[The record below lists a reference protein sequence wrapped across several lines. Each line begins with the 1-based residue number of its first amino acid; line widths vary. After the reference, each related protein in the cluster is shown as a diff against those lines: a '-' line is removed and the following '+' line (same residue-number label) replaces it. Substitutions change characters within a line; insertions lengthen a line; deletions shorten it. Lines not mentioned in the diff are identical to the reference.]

1 MRAIRKRPGQEP
13 QVIDVENSLEALQ
26 REVDGWI
33 ETVTFAEDACLICN
47 EEGRIQGLLFNLG
60 LFGILFFGTVLVVGT
75 AGEDFTDLSDV
86 GVERMMQ
93 ECSMERG
100 NT

>member
-33 ETVTFAEDACLICN
+33 ETVTFAEDACVICS
-47 EEGRIQGLLFNLG
+47 EEGRIQGEAFNTALLG
-60 LFGILFFGTVLVVGT
+60 LLFFGTILIVGVD
-75 AGEDFTDLSDV
+75 GENFTDLGDA
-86 GVERMMQ
+86 GLELMMR
-93 ECSMERG
+93 ELG
-100 NT
+100 A